1 MGTDLPLARTP
12 SGAVVGRKSRWFIF
26 IRSDLRELD
35 EGGNLRAGRQST
47 RVVRGPSTRRNDV
60 VGDTTD
66 DVDGPGVTPQRSS
79 RTIGRGQR
87 VAPARRWPTTWNPAS
102 RNIAMVPPE
111 AIGVGIRSAPGS
123 IA

>member
-66 DVDGPGVTPQRSS
+66 DVDGPG
-79 RTIGRGQR
+79 
-87 VAPARRWPTTWNPAS
+87 AS
-102 RNIAMVPPE
+102 RSEVEPDDRSGPAGRAGKALADDVE
-111 AIGVGIRSAPGS
+111 AGVEEHRDGPAV
-123 IA
+123 